1 MNTVN
6 AVIRS
11 IISSRAAILALLFSI
26 VATSYTN
33 TNTIHRDG
41 SSSLLLVVSASAIA
55 PPTMAMRSKKREL
68 SSLSSSA
75 KMTDME
81 LVVMTASKSSSSV
94 TTVTQPPVADETET
108 ESDTISPLS
117 IGDYDDADTT
127 TVSSSSSSSTATP
140 TNPIVQLVTYMKDTA
155 VNFKNGIGQMNT
167 DHRRCN
173 AIRDK
178 QRTYARTIRGSTR
191 PRGIKG
197 IQTGGISYEE
207 YDFLKKGL
215 VDRNKLFAVVVVSL
229 CLPNYF
235 VYYLWSFPDM
245 MPSPFAKRKDGNEI
259 SRERCHAVIS
269 TLLDIERGARVA
281 PWSSKLNPFGRKA
294 TERAM
299 ERLDSYITLG
309 CAHMLESGARGSRGG
324 KLLLE
329 KLKPHLYSSHPLT
342 KQQQNSLR
350 SGGGMNTIVF
360 PKQFMKGLAKAIS
373 ADPLN
378 KGSSPFG
385 IGPIKHIESVTL
397 ADEFLVDQGIDIH
410 SINSDLLEEACSARL
425 IGGPGWTND
434 ERKEALKSWLQE
446 TEITPREIIKKKS
459 SVAEAGGVD
468 NNNVVYYNGN
478 LARAALMCYN
488 AVDATRDRR
497 ADSRLLRAMYQGQQ
511 KDD

>member
-1 MNTVN
+1 MTKAKSLSTIA
-6 AVIRS
+6 AVTQTPAD
-11 IISSRAAILALLFSI
+11 ISD
-26 VATSYTN
+26 TN
-33 TNTIHRDG
+33 DEADG
-41 SSSLLLVVSASAIA
+41 SML
-55 PPTMAMRSKKREL
+55 
-68 SSLSSSA
+68 
-75 KMTDME
+75 
-81 LVVMTASKSSSSV
+81 
-94 TTVTQPPVADETET
+94 
-108 ESDTISPLS
+108 
-117 IGDYDDADTT
+117 
-127 TVSSSSSSSTATP
+127 SSSSTTSAT
-140 TNPIVQLVTYMKDTA
+140 TTSSNPIVQLVTYMKDTA
-155 VNFKNGIGQMNT
+155 VNFKNGIGQMNA

-173 AIRDK
+173 SIRDK
-178 QRTYARTIRGSTR
+178 QRTYAKTILSSR

-245 MPSPFAKRKDGNEI
+245 MPSPFAKRKDGKEI

-299 ERLDSYITLG
+299 ERLDSYITMG
-309 CAHMLESGARGSRGG
+309 CAHMMESGARGSRGG
-324 KLLLE
+324 KMLLE
-329 KLKPHLYSSHPLT
+329 KLKPQLYIYQPLT
-342 KQQQNSLR
+342 KKQQQNLLL
-350 SGGGMNTIVF
+350 SGGGKNAIVF
-360 PKQFMKGLAKAIS
+360 PKQLMKGLARAIG

-385 IGPIKHIESVTL
+385 IGPVKHIESVTL
-397 ADEFLVDQGIDIH
+397 ADEFLVDQGIDIQ

-425 IGGPGWTND
+425 IGGPGWTDD

-446 TEITPREIIKKKS
+446 TEITPREVMLLTKKS
-459 SVAEAGGVD
+459 SEVEAGGEASVSVGD
-468 NNNVVYYNGN
+468 DGGDTHVLHYNGN

-497 ADSRLLRAMYQGQQ
+497 ANSRLLRAMYQGQQ

>member
-1 MNTVN
+1 MNPVN
-6 AVIRS
+6 TVIRS
-11 IISSRAAILALLFSI
+11 MIRSPAILALLFSI
-26 VATSYTN
+26 VASSYTN

-41 SSSLLLVVSASAIA
+41 SSSSSSLLLVVSASAIA
-55 PPTMAMRSKKREL
+55 PPTMAMRSKKREP
-68 SSLSSSA
+68 SSLSSPA
-75 KMTDME
+75 KMTEMD

-94 TTVTQPPVADETET
+94 ATVTQQPPVADETE
-108 ESDTISPLS
+108 STISPLN

-127 TVSSSSSSSTATP
+127 TASSSSSTATP

-178 QRTYARTIRGSTR
+178 QSTYARTILGSTR

-329 KLKPHLYSSHPLT
+329 KLKPHLYTCHPLT

-350 SGGGMNTIVF
+350 SGGGGTNTIVF

-446 TEITPREIIKKKS
+446 TEITPREIIKEKS
-459 SVAEAGGVD
+459 SVLEAGGVD